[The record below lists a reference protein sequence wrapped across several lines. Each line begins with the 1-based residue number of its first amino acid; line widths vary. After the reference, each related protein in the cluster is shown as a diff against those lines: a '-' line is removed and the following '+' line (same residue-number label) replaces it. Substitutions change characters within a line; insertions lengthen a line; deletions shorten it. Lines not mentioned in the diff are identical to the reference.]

1 MWVLWVLM
9 VWDLLTFKSQARL
22 HKDTAA
28 RYLCALKGGRPASP
42 LYPPQWLNSALVAE
56 GDNDKICPHR
66 KALMSKKLPLQKRD
80 KIVHIRLTSE
90 EFFLLNQ
97 KKNRA
102 ELARWMRETLLSDE
116 STKQITT
123 VKHQL
128 PPEVVRFLGGI
139 GNNLNQIARNVNAA
153 AKSGE
158 MGQLDAIKILT
169 EINATDR
176 ALTGL
181 RDFLRKQNQP

>member
-1 MWVLWVLM
+1 
-9 VWDLLTFKSQARL
+9 
-22 HKDTAA
+22 
-28 RYLCALKGGRPASP
+28 
-42 LYPPQWLNSALVAE
+42 
-56 GDNDKICPHR
+56 
-66 KALMSKKLPLQKRD
+66 MSKKLPPQKRD

>member
-1 MWVLWVLM
+1 
-9 VWDLLTFKSQARL
+9 
-22 HKDTAA
+22 
-28 RYLCALKGGRPASP
+28 
-42 LYPPQWLNSALVAE
+42 
-56 GDNDKICPHR
+56 
-66 KALMSKKLPLQKRD
+66 MSKKLPPQKRD

-139 GNNLNQIARNVNAA
+139 GNNLNQIARIINQQSKTDTPLDRVAVITA
-153 AKSGE
+153 LSGIE
-158 MGQLDAIKILT
+158 RELQRLNDDHK
-169 EINATDR
+169 N
-176 ALTGL
+176 
-181 RDFLRKQNQP
+181 P

>member
-1 MWVLWVLM
+1 
-9 VWDLLTFKSQARL
+9 
-22 HKDTAA
+22 
-28 RYLCALKGGRPASP
+28 
-42 LYPPQWLNSALVAE
+42 
-56 GDNDKICPHR
+56 
-66 KALMSKKLPLQKRD
+66 MSKNCPQKQD

-153 AKSGE
+153 AKSGD

-169 EINATDR
+169 KSMPQTVPLLDCVIFYASKISHDC
-176 ALTGL
+176 AI
-181 RDFLRKQNQP
+181 FCPW

>member
-1 MWVLWVLM
+1 
-9 VWDLLTFKSQARL
+9 
-22 HKDTAA
+22 
-28 RYLCALKGGRPASP
+28 
-42 LYPPQWLNSALVAE
+42 
-56 GDNDKICPHR
+56 
-66 KALMSKKLPLQKRD
+66 MSKKLPLQKRD

-153 AKSGE
+153 AK
-158 MGQLDAIKILT
+158 
-169 EINATDR
+169 
-176 ALTGL
+176 
-181 RDFLRKQNQP
+181 